1 VTDGGGRSGSD
12 PVAHRVDRARGS
24 LLGLAIGDAL
34 GRPAENLTAAEI
46 VERFGRITGYVDG
59 AVVGTDDTEFA
70 IFSGQLLI
78 EHGANLTIQDATKA
92 WRAELLGQTD
102 SGRAALSGAGFST
115 TGALLNLER
124 GLVAPE
130 SAGHAH
136 AWSDELAMRAAVFGV
151 FAAGDPLEAARLA
164 AIDGAVAVN
173 GEGIYGGVAVAA
185 GVSVAMALA
194 DTDTDTTTAVDA
206 VFGAAIDAIP
216 ADSWTARN
224 LEIATSVTDSGSIGM
239 LLDALVARHYPWTDL
254 GPEAVGLAF
263 AAIKIGRA
271 EFVDSVLAAVNM
283 GRDADTTAAIV
294 GSICGAIH
302 GESAIPREWL
312 EPLGPATGRCLG
324 SVAGVDI
331 ADIAELLVARSA
343 T

>member
-1 VTDGGGRSGSD
+1 MTDGGGRSGSD

-46 VERFGRITGYVDG
+46 VERFGRIAGYVDG

-78 EHGANLTIQDATKA
+78 EHGFDLTMHDATEA

-115 TGALLNLER
+115 SGALMNLER
-124 GLVAPE
+124 GLDAPK
-130 SAGHAH
+130 SAQHGHS
-136 AWSDELAMRAAVFGV
+136 WSDELAMRAAVFGV
-151 FAAGDPLEAARLA
+151 FAAGNPAEAVRLA
-164 AIDGAVAVN
+164 LIDGAVAVS
-173 GEGIYGGVAVAA
+173 GEGLHAGAAVAA
-185 GVSVAMALA
+185 AVSVGIELI
-194 DTDTDTTTAVDA
+194 DTAAAVDA
-206 VFGAAIDAIP
+206 IFGAARDAIP

>member
-1 VTDGGGRSGSD
+1 VQDDGGRSGFD

-24 LLGLAIGDAL
+24 LRGLAIGDAL

-59 AVVGTDDTEFA
+59 EVVGTDDTEFA

-78 EHGANLTIQDATKA
+78 EHGSDLTMHVATEA

-115 TGALLNLER
+115 TGALVNLER

-151 FAAGDPLEAARLA
+151 FATGDPLEAARLA
-164 AIDGAVAVN
+164 VIDGAVAVN
-173 GEGIYGGVAVAA
+173 GEGIYSGVAVAA
-185 GVSVAMALA
+185 AVSVAMTLA
-194 DTDTDTTTAVDA
+194 DTDTTTAVDA
-206 VFGAAIDAIP
+206 VFGAAFDAIP
-216 ADSWTARN
+216 ADSWTTRN
-224 LEIATSVTDSGSIGM
+224 LEIATSVTDSGSIDM

-271 EFVDSVLAAVNM
+271 DFVDSVLGAVNL
-283 GRDADTTAAIV
+283 GRDADTTAAIA

-331 ADIAELLVARSA
+331 ADIAELLVERSA
-343 T
+343 I